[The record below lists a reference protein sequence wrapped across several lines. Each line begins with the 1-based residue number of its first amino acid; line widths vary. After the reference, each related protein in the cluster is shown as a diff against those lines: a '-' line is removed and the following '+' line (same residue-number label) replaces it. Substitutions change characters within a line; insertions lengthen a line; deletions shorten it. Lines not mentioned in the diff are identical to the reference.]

1 MQKIGALQK
10 LKVQLTSEAANTD
23 DDNDDDDVIN
33 ISDYNRYD
41 Y

>member
-10 LKVQLTSEAANTD
+10 LKVQLNSNTANTD

-33 ISDYNRYD
+33 ISDYNRCD